1 MADWQFWIAA
11 GGMIVAV
18 AALMLIA
25 LRGARQVEPTAAH
38 DLQVYRDQLK
48 DVDRDLARGTIT
60 KEEAGRI
67 RAEVGRRV
75 LEADRALVA
84 ATQAGPNRA
93 PRAMTR
99 AAILGIVVVLAG
111 SLWLYTR
118 IGAPGYPD
126 LPIVE
131 RLAMARKD
139 RNSRISQAAAEAKM
153 PKPATPK
160 ADPKLLDLIAKLR
173 DAVAKRPDDLTGQKL
188 LARNEAQ
195 LGNYDIAWKAQEQV
209 VKLEGKDAT
218 AQDYALQAGLMILAA
233 GGYVS
238 PQADKPLALALKL
251 DPNNGTARYYTGLM
265 FAQTGRPDLTF
276 QLWEPL
282 LGKGPQNAPWV
293 APIRAQIEAVAQAA
307 GINFQLPPAAGQP
320 GPDAAA
326 IAGAAKMSPAQR
338 QQMIRGMVEGLASRL
353 DAKGGSA
360 AEWARLI
367 RAYGVLGETDKQK
380 AALAKAEAAYANSPK
395 DLAQIKA
402 AMTSLA
408 APALKGPTVEQMQA
422 AGQMSATDRQAMIEG
437 MVSRLA
443 GKLKTQGGTAAEWAR
458 LIKAYGV
465 LGQTDNARAMWQKA
479 QEAFGG
485 NTAALAPVRAAAV
498 DAGVAK

>member
-1 MADWQFWIAA
+1 MGNWQFWIAA

-18 AALMLIA
+18 AALMILA
-25 LRGARQVEPTAAH
+25 LRGKRGVDPTAAH

-60 KEEAGRI
+60 EEDAGRL

-75 LEADRALVA
+75 LEADRALSA
-84 ATQAGPNRA
+84 ETAAGPARA
-93 PRAMTR
+93 PRAVTR
-99 AAILGIVVVLAG
+99 AAILGIVAVLAG
-111 SLWLYTR
+111 SVWLYDR

-126 LPIVE
+126 LPVAE
-131 RLAMARKD
+131 RLALAKKARD
-139 RNSRISQAAAEAKM
+139 SRISQTEAEAKM
-153 PKPATPK
+153 PKAPAPK
-160 ADPKLLDLIAKLR
+160 ADPKLVDLIAKLR
-173 DAVAKRPDDLTGQKL
+173 TAVAKRPDDLTGQQL
-188 LARNEAQ
+188 LARNEAE
-195 LGNYDIAWKAQEQV
+195 LGNYDVAWRAQEKV
-209 VKLEGKDAT
+209 VALEGDKAT
-218 AQDYALQAGLMILAA
+218 AQDYAVQAGLMILAA

-238 PQADKPLALALKL
+238 PQADKPLSIALKL

-282 LGKGPQNAPWV
+282 LEKGPQNAPWV

-307 GINFQLPPAAGQP
+307 GINFQLPPAADQP
-320 GPDAAA
+320 GPDAGAMAA
-326 IAGAAKMSPAQR
+326 AAQMSPAQR

-367 RAYGVLGETDKQK
+367 RAYGVLGEGDKQK
-380 AALAKAEAAYANSPK
+380 AALAKAEAAYASSPN
-395 DLAQIKA
+395 DLAEIRA
-402 AMTSLA
+402 AMAAPA
-408 APALKGPTVEQMQA
+408 APALKGPTAEQMQA

-443 GKLKTQGGTAAEWAR
+443 DKLKTQGGTAAEWAQ

-485 NTAALAPVRAAAV
+485 NATALAPVREAAV
-498 DAGVAK
+498 AAGVAK